1 MPKPVAGVVG
11 LVRTRKQSA
20 AAKENAIRS
29 IQAGEFQAKG
39 AAGTARVPVER
50 TEDQNRTA
58 ARDEAQT

>member
-1 MPKPVAGVVG
+1 M
-11 LVRTRKQSA
+11 

-39 AAGTARVPVER
+39 AAGTARVPVEP